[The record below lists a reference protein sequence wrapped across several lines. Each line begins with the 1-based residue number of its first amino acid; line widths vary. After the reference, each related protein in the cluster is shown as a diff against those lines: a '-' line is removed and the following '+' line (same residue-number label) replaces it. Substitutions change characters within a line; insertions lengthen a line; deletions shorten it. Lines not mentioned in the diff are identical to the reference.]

1 VILLN
6 FILGHVTVKNACLVC
21 MRIITLK
28 KYKLFLKN
36 KSKDLKQKL
45 PSNIY
50 SMIHQ
55 DLIN

>member
-1 VILLN
+1 M
-6 FILGHVTVKNACLVC
+6 FIVC

-28 KYKLFLKN
+28 KYKLFLLYSKN
-36 KSKDLKQKL
+36 KLKDLKQKL

-55 DLIN
+55 GFPFFVK